1 MDNNQILKKLS
12 IALNLRHEDV
22 REVFHLGGHEL
33 STSQTGARMVN
44 PTNKNFKALGDQELE
59 AFLNGLITY
68 SRGPKNAPNMVPLA
82 IVNTVY
88 SLGERGHV
96 EALDNLGGLVEDLL
110 EQVHA
115 QLADVTDPG
124 EEKDSPTDE
133 ADA

>member
-22 REVFHLGGHEL
+22 REVLHLGGQDL

-44 PTNKNFKALGDQELE
+44 PNNKNFKAVGDDELE

-88 SLGERGHV
+88 SLGERGHT
-96 EALDNLGGLVEDLL
+96 EALDNLGGLVEDVL
-110 EQVHA
+110 EQIQT

-124 EEKDSPTDE
+124 DDEDALTDDDN
-133 ADA
+133 A

>member
-22 REVFHLGGHEL
+22 REVLHLGGHDL

-44 PTNKNFKALGDQELE
+44 PNNKNFKAFGDDELE

-82 IVNTVY
+82 IVNTIY

-96 EALDNLGGLVEDLL
+96 EALDSLGGLVEDVL
-110 EQVHA
+110 EQIQS

-124 EEKDSPTDE
+124 DDE
-133 ADA
+133 DALSDDHDA

>member
-22 REVFHLGGHEL
+22 REVFHLGGRDL

-44 PTNKNFKALGDQELE
+44 PSNKNFKALDDEELE
-59 AFLNGLITY
+59 TFLNGLITY

-88 SLGERGHV
+88 SLGERGHT
-96 EALDNLGGLVEDLL
+96 EALDSLGGLVEDLL
-110 EQVHA
+110 EQIHA

-124 EEKDSPTDE
+124 EDEPSPSDE
-133 ADA
+133 ADG